1 MNYEFHVGD
10 YVETVSGAKGYIN
23 QILYKEPYYFKWIVT
38 DTDGAEFSEFCE
50 ARCGDLNKYARIG
63 QYDFTKPKQ
72 PKEIGKLTP
81 NGWCMGTSGDDL
93 IRKINELVDAV
104 NKLMKKNI
112 SEGEAKFH
120 ACKSDK
126 KEETSEDK
134 CEFVKCNNC
143 NLRYN
148 CDEQTEF
155 ICKNNDYCY
164 MS

>member
-10 YVETVSGAKGYIN
+10 YVETVSGAKGYID
-23 QILYKEPYYFKWIVT
+23 QILYKEPYYFKWMVT

-50 ARCGDLNKYARIG
+50 ARCDDLNKYARIG
-63 QYDFTKPKQ
+63 QYVFTKPEQ
-72 PKEIGKLTP
+72 SKEIEFLPESWMDAPEK
-81 NGWCMGTSGDDL
+81 
-93 IRKINELVDAV
+93 RKINELVAAV

-120 ACKSDK
+120 ACKDDK

-134 CEFVKCNNC
+134 SEVVKCNNC
-143 NLRYN
+143 SLRYH

-164 MS
+164 MSE

>member
-10 YVETVSGAKGYIN
+10 YVETVSGAKGYID
-23 QILYKEPYYFKWIVT
+23 QILYKEPYYFKWMVT

-50 ARCGDLNKYARIG
+50 ARCDDLNKYARIG
-63 QYDFTKPKQ
+63 QYVFTKPEQ
-72 PKEIGKLTP
+72 SKEIELLPESWMDTP
-81 NGWCMGTSGDDL
+81 EK
-93 IRKINELVDAV
+93 RKINELVAAV
-104 NKLMKKNI
+104 NELMKKNI

-134 CEFVKCNNC
+134 REIMKCNNC
-143 NLRYN
+143 SLRYH

-164 MS
+164 MSE